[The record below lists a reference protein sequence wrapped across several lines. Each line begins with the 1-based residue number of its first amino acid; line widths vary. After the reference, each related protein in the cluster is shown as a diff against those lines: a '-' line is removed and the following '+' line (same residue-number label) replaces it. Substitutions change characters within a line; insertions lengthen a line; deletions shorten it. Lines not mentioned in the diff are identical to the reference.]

1 MKLAE
6 VTTRLRHRVRVVHA
20 STGMPIAGVVARLDP
35 VPYGWS
41 LRTLP
46 DGTTVV
52 SARDDVIAPAAPPD
66 LVITV
71 VDGRAADLLV
81 IPPLLDR
88 PPNTIL
94 VGLTGAELEVSLHPV
109 PMTLTVVLTTP
120 STGAPRR
127 GRTVVARARSGPNP
141 RPTIALP
148 EVAPGTYTSAAVE
161 WTSAFLPADL
171 LVGGDLLRVLT
182 IDLSTKATRIHL
194 VDTT

>member
-6 VTTRLRHRVRVVHA
+6 VTTTLRHRVRVVHS
-20 STGMPIAGVVARLDP
+20 STRVPIPGVVARLDP
-35 VPYGWS
+35 APYGWS

-52 SARDDVIAPAAPPD
+52 SARDDVVAPAAPPD
-66 LVITV
+66 LVVTI
-71 VDGRAADLLV
+71 VDGRAADVLV
-81 IPPLLDR
+81 IPALPDQ
-88 PPNTIL
+88 PPSTVVVSL
-94 VGLTGAELEVSLHPV
+94 AAAEIDTVLHPV

-120 STGAPRR
+120 STGAPRT

-141 RPTIALP
+141 KPTIALP
-148 EVAPGTYTSAAVE
+148 EVAPGTYRSAAVE

-171 LVGGDLLRVLT
+171 LVGGSLLRVLT
-182 IDLSTKATRIHL
+182 IDLSTKATRVHL